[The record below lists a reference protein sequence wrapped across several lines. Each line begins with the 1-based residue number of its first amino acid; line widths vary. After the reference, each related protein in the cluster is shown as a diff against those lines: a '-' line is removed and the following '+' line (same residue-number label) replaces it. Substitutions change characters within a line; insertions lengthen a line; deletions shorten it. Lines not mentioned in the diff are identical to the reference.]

1 MESKLGQALMLS
13 LLVLSWLFIVSVAIR
28 LLDSL

>member
-1 MESKLGQALMLS
+1 MDSKLGQALMLS

>member
-1 MESKLGQALMLS
+1 MDSKLGQALMVS
-13 LLVLSWLFIVSVAIR
+13 LLVLSWLFIVSVVIR